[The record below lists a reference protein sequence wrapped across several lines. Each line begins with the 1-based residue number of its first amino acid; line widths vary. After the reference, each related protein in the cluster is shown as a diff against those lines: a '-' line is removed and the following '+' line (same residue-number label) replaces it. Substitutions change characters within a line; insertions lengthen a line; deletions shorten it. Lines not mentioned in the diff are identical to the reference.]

1 MTMSGVSQPQCHSHR
16 HRSLPAGSKEWV
28 KYQEA
33 EYKFFEHHSTW
44 LQAQRICSW
53 FQAELTSVHSKAELH
68 FLGQNL
74 KKVPRGQELPGAR
87 VGCSSLSSS
96 TLFWRDNTW
105 GFWALQGS

>member
-1 MTMSGVSQPQCHSHR
+1 M
-16 HRSLPAGSKEWV
+16 

-53 FQAELTSVHSKAELH
+53 FQAELTSVHSEAELR

-74 KKVPRGQELPGAR
+74 KKVPRGQELPRAP
-87 VGCSSLSSS
+87 VGSAALWAA
-96 TLFWRDNTW
+96 LVFFHPFLKGQYLGVL
-105 GFWALQGS
+105 GFAGVVMGLCGGWS